1 MEFGS
6 VTELTAAC
14 RGRHVVVGSH
24 GGPITAR
31 YALACGVASVIC
43 HDAGIGLDE
52 AGVRA
57 LALLQAAGVPAA
69 AVAHHSAR
77 IGDPR
82 DMLARGR
89 ISRVNAAAAEL
100 GAAAGMAAGQVA
112 AQFAEASPRTVPSV
126 ASAAFVPG
134 RYPLGDGVTGLD
146 SAAELDARDD
156 GALIVTGSHGG
167 LPGADSHRAAKA
179 RPHFIAFNDAG
190 RGADD
195 AGVARLPV
203 LAEQGIAAVAVDAF
217 TARIGDAR
225 SSWETGVVSAVN
237 AVARALG
244 AAEGMPLQAVLAAV
258 RRTGEDG

>member
-24 GGPITAR
+24 GGAITAR
-31 YALACGVASVIC
+31 YALACGVASVIF
-43 HDAGIGLDE
+43 HDAGIGLDA

-57 LALLQAAGVPAA
+57 LELLQAAGVPAA
-69 AVAHHSAR
+69 AVSHLTAR

-89 ISRVNAAAAEL
+89 VSRCNPAAAAL
-100 GAAAGMAAGQVA
+100 GAAPGVGAAEVA
-112 AQFAEASPRTVPSV
+112 ARFAAAPARAAPCV
-126 ASAAFVPG
+126 AAAPFVPA
-134 RYPLGDGVTGLD
+134 RYPLADDVTGLD

-156 GALIVTGSHGG
+156 GALVVTGSHGG

-179 RPHFIAFNDAG
+179 RPRFLAFNDAG

-195 AGVARLPV
+195 AGVARLAV
-203 LAEQGIAAVAVDAF
+203 LAEQGLAAVAVDAF

-244 AAEGMPLQAVLAAV
+244 AAEGTPLRAAV
-258 RRTGEDG
+258 AALR